1 MYVSGGEGVK
11 IKMKGKYIKFR
22 CGKEEY
28 DQLEKERE
36 TSGMN
41 MSSFIRSV
49 VFRDG
54 NRIIRNPELVA
65 SIREVNQEIT
75 RVCIAVNQ
83 IMAGSTSNDKTEELK
98 KHLALVEH
106 LESRIIDIIS
116 GELGHGDHET
126 APS

>member
-1 MYVSGGEGVK
+1 MK
-11 IKMKGKYIKFR
+11 IKMKEKYIKFR
-22 CGKEEY
+22 CGQEEY
-28 DQLEKERE
+28 DRLEKERE

-65 SIREVNQEIT
+65 SIREVNQEICKIC
-75 RVCIAVNQ
+75 VAVNQ
-83 IMAGSTSNDKTEELK
+83 LTGEYPPQADAEELK

-116 GELGHGDHET
+116 GELKDGNHKT
-126 APS
+126 APP